1 MQAIYKIFEILK
13 NGSKHS
19 LNEMKGVRSIHAFI
33 SKKGAFMPPTN
44 TNLTVLFN
52 QMNLTGFWN
61 VLFLHEKGFWND
73 HLKCKVHIYFDACP
87 AMPHAIVFRE
97 NSRTCRKIQRN
108 LLWFKRNHFQDS
120 SMDTHRPVSSLTTH
134 PIYCVYHAKS
144 IFFLCKHRPGLDAKF
159 KISKLSHRM
168 CAAHAWNIKSRRNKK
183 LIA

>member
-1 MQAIYKIFEILK
+1 MPLFQKKEHSCRPLIQIWQFCLIKWIWRGFGMFYFYMRRGLGMIIWSARCIL
-13 NGSKHS
+13 
-19 LNEMKGVRSIHAFI
+19 
-33 SKKGAFMPPTN
+33 
-44 TNLTVLFN
+44 
-52 QMNLTGFWN
+52 
-61 VLFLHEKGFWND
+61 
-73 HLKCKVHIYFDACP
+73 CIYFDACP

-144 IFFLCKHRPGLDAKF
+144 IYIFFCKHRPGLDAKF
-159 KISKLSHRM
+159 KNSKLSHRM

>member
-1 MQAIYKIFEILK
+1 MLQKCSSAASSGGLKSVDAAQKINAWHCCPILVSACSCLTIK
-13 NGSKHS
+13 VLTSH
-19 LNEMKGVRSIHAFI
+19 IHC
-33 SKKGAFMPPTN
+33 
-44 TNLTVLFN
+44 LTVLFN

-144 IFFLCKHRPGLDAKF
+144 IYIFFCKHRPGLDAKF
-159 KISKLSHRM
+159 KNSKLSHRM
-168 CAAHAWNIKSRRNKK
+168 CAAHA
-183 LIA
+183 